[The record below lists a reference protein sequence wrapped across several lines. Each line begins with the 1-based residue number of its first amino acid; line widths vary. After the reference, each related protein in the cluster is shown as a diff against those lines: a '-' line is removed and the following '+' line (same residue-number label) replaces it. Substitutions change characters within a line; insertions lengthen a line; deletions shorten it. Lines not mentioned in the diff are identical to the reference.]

1 MLLVFEIVFF
11 SLKILF
17 KKIKKELSFS
27 SSSMVRWGS
36 DLWLNGILVLV
47 MEFKLSSCDII
58 IWDRI
63 L

>member
-17 KKIKKELSFS
+17 KKMKKEFSFS